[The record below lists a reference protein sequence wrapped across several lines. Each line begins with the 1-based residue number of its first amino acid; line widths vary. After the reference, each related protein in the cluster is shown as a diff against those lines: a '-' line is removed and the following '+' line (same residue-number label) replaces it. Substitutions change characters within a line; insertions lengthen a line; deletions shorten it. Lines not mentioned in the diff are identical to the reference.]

1 MNVSSLQLPNN
12 RYIHIVYIS
21 IIASLLVG
29 TALTP
34 SLLRAAAQDDD
45 ARVLAVLCSSYGE
58 GVDVNRE
65 GRSERISFAE
75 WLHDFRPDLVDLF
88 NEVGCGGISVI
99 EVDTT
104 ADLGDLIPDIEPIFF
119 EDMLFDRHRREGSFS
134 GTFSGTVEAV
144 ELVLID
150 SGGRFSAL
158 IYDKCQPCTVDGKVG
173 TLVFRVVGRGPVAE
187 GQAEANWD
195 IVASTGELA
204 NLCGRGTFQAFF
216 NPDGSVDRIYQGQIK
231 VVENFEEEICSGH
244 IRAVDQLVPGLL

>member
-1 MNVSSLQLPNN
+1 MNTSSIRTLNN
-12 RYIHIVYIS
+12 KYIHIAYIS
-21 IIASLLVG
+21 IIASLLLWATIG
-29 TALTP
+29 P
-34 SLLRAAAQDDD
+34 SLLRAAAQDNDD
-45 ARVLAVLCSSYGE
+45 RVLEVLCNSYGE

-75 WLHDFRPDLVDLF
+75 WLADFRPGLVDLF
-88 NEVGCGGISVI
+88 NEVGCGGISAT

-187 GQAEANWD
+187 G
-195 IVASTGELA
+195 
-204 NLCGRGTFQAFF
+204 TFQAFF